1 MGADEANGCTAACPR
16 GPTGAAARPCARIQP
31 YHRYQGKI
39 LPFSCTSSSI
49 LQSVLS
55 LQAPEDVPA
64 PHRRTQTRAP
74 PPQPRRDTTARRPPR
89 QPDRPTFSW
98 ALVPLLAEVYHIHH
112 ANIPRVT
119 DIVNAGL
126 TDDEYNALNPI
137 VRNLFGD
144 DLQANYGPDN
154 DRWTNI
160 INIMRA
166 SAGGLQLDW
175 RVLRNGRQYVQDTE
189 QERAMVYF
197 EQRGAP
203 IAFLQALFEHYFNLH
218 PDVA

>member
-1 MGADEANGCTAACPR
+1 M
-16 GPTGAAARPCARIQP
+16 
-31 YHRYQGKI
+31 
-39 LPFSCTSSSI
+39 
-49 LQSVLS
+49 
-55 LQAPEDVPA
+55 
-64 PHRRTQTRAP
+64 
-74 PPQPRRDTTARRPPR
+74 
-89 QPDRPTFSW
+89 
-98 ALVPLLAEVYHIHH
+98 PLLAEVYHIHH

-126 TDDEYNALNPI
+126 TDEEYNALNPI

-175 RVLRNGRQYVQDTE
+175 RVLRNGTHYVQDTE
-189 QERAMVYF
+189 QERAMGYF
-197 EQRGAP
+197 GIHDAP
-203 IAFLQALFEHYFNLH
+203 TAFLDVVFENYYRLH
-218 PDVA
+218 PEVA